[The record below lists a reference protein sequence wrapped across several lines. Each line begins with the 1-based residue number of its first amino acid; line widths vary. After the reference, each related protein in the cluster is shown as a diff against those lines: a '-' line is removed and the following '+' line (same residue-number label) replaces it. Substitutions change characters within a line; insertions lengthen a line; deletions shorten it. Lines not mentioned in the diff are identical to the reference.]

1 MGKPRDTPDG
11 KSGYPE
17 KQPRDREDARKP
29 GAKKKPPAPD
39 DGGLGRDPER
49 DGTHDGD

>member
-29 GAKKKPPAPD
+29 GAKKKPPDPD
-39 DGGLGRDPER
+39 DGGLDRDPER
-49 DGTHDGD
+49 DGTHGGD